1 MDDVKGNIA
10 WLIADLL
17 DRTQSYTA
25 ADIDRLI
32 RTTIRGEYLSNPSL
46 APDHIRVAM
55 VEAGYLIRDPAGVA
69 YRVAEQ
75 FVGPEQ
81 LAERER
87 ALLRFASELDVQS
100 DIVVCPMCG
109 TRMGATSLLG
119 HCQRSHHWS
128 ALWPKLVEKYC
139 R

>member
-1 MDDVKGNIA
+1 LRPGIGSTVFGGSIILKIELFLRA
-10 WLIADLL
+10 VRKW
-17 DRTQSYTA
+17 TA
-25 ADIDRLI
+25 HWKRQLCN
-32 RTTIRGEYLSNPSL
+32 TSL

-55 VEAGYLIRDPAGVA
+55 VEAGYLIRDPAGGA
-69 YRVAEQ
+69 YRVAEA

-100 DIVVCPMCG
+100 DVVVCPACG
-109 TRMGATSLLG
+109 SRMGATSLLG
-119 HCQRSHHWS
+119 HCQRSHRWS
-128 ALWPKLVEKYC
+128 ARWPKLVEKYC

>member
-1 MDDVKGNIA
+1 MDDSKQSIA
-10 WLIADLL
+10 WLIAGLL

-32 RTTIRGEYLSNPSL
+32 RTTIRGEYLSNPLL

-69 YRVAEQ
+69 YRVAEA

-87 ALLRFASELDVQS
+87 ALLRFVSELDVPS
-100 DIVVCPMCG
+100 DVVVCPACG
-109 TRMGATSLLG
+109 SRMGATSLLG
-119 HCQRSHHWS
+119 HCQREHRWS
-128 ALWPKLVEKYC
+128 ARWPILVEKYC